1 MILLSNTAALCKD
14 RAEGSGAVSLQLP
27 PTSSI
32 SVLSRLP
39 PLSLDPPVTRSTC
52 MIMIKYV
59 CIHNWNKL
67 HNFSL
72 ISQIGPTGVIK
83 PSNIELRQ
91 NLSLSSPAVSRH
103 SLQRRAK
110 WIFIPSRDDV
120 LASSCNATGIAVKN
134 KLNIDIFSNV
144 TYDMPYCRGK
154 LAEDDKPSELTNSV
168 EPGEYSPPIS
178 KVEPSSPSTS
188 QQRWPVLSATSM
200 TEVGVKDPVRWFS
213 LRQDRVVD
221 DDESTPPQSSLP
233 QCVW

>member
-1 MILLSNTAALCKD
+1 MFSPKTMILLSNTAALCKD
-14 RAEGSGAVSLQLP
+14 RAEGSGAVSLQVP

-72 ISQIGPTGVIK
+72 IRQIGPTGVIK

-134 KLNIDIFSNV
+134 KLNIVIYNTVEYILKSRFGSVYLSLNV
-144 TYDMPYCRGK
+144 TYVSDDISISIWLLSPRGNTV
-154 LAEDDKPSELTNSV
+154 ELK
-168 EPGEYSPPIS
+168 E
-178 KVEPSSPSTS
+178 
-188 QQRWPVLSATSM
+188 
-200 TEVGVKDPVRWFS
+200 
-213 LRQDRVVD
+213 
-221 DDESTPPQSSLP
+221 
-233 QCVW
+233 